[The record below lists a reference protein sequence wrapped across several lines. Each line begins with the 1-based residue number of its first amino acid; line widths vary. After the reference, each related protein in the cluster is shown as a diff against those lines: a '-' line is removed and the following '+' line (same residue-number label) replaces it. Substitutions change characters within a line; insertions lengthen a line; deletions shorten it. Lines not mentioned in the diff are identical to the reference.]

1 MPRLKQKVRDLYR
14 RNREKHSSSSSSC
27 EYYSPRP
34 LPLKRDLQCDITVR
48 PPLLRY
54 QKPIMYSPLDSDN
67 EYVCDNGDILAAANE
82 GRRLSDVGRYRQ
94 SRMRLKSNAKRALGS
109 SSLSSSSEQR
119 SVSSSTGSFGADTD
133 SNFASFDSQSSRGS
147 CCSLPATRQRTALA
161 KTRWPLPRGKQNPRL
176 LHQYSDSAVFSVTRR
191 MHQDLKMA
199 HLSTDSST
207 DSPRK
212 LSGESL
218 GSGKAGKTGPHHKKK
233 MLRSQS
239 ESAIDVSVVRPIRGM
254 KGSASSTAEQKGI
267 IVSNDDLLKI
277 LSDAK
282 KFVPPSKRRS
292 HKLTLGT
299 TPELPQET
307 ENDNKNVESVDVER
321 KVSKSSSPEKE
332 GAKLKGK
339 RVSPRIARHSSLHVQ
354 LPNRQPIVSRSRAV
368 DVLQLSPV
376 KGTIEQRP
384 ITPPVLN
391 KNCLVPPPTS
401 SVIRERPAYG
411 STLPPRCPSPS
422 ELEPMLKSDDNGNQL
437 LEEDEEEADILEEKQ
452 IQPEPSTSEVIEKI
466 EEDAKESSGEFDP
479 SLLGEAIERHLSLQ
493 KTSPSRSG
501 KKTRSG
507 AALWKGLWNHDK
519 LGNILT
525 KFPFKRMQQ
534 MV

>member
-1 MPRLKQKVRDLYR
+1 MQDLYR

-27 EYYSPRP
+27 EYCSTRP
-34 LPLKRDLQCDITVR
+34 LPLKRDFQCDITTR

-54 QKPIMYSPLDSDN
+54 QKPIMYSTVDTED
-67 EYVCDNGDILAAANE
+67 EYVCTNGDIIVSANE

-94 SRMRLKSNAKRALGS
+94 SRMRLKSSAKRVLGS

-119 SVSSSTGSFGADTD
+119 SVSYSSSTGSFGADTD
-133 SNFASFDSQSSRGS
+133 SNFTSFDSQSSRGS

-176 LHQYSDSAVFSVTRR
+176 HHQYSDSAVFSVRR
-191 MHQDLKMA
+191 MHQDLKMSR
-199 HLSTDSST
+199 LSTDSST

-212 LSGESL
+212 LSGEAILSK
-218 GSGKAGKTGPHHKKK
+218 GTKSGPHPRKK

-239 ESAIDVSVVRPIRGM
+239 ESAIDVSPLKPI
-254 KGSASSTAEQKGI
+254 KGGKASSGASDQKGI
-267 IVSNDDLLKI
+267 VVSNDDLLKI
-277 LSDAK
+277 LSEAK
-282 KFVPPSKRRS
+282 RFVPPQKAQRR
-292 HKLTLGT
+292 HKTSVSSLGT
-299 TPELPQET
+299 TPESPQEL
-307 ENDNKNVESVDVER
+307 ENDTKELESVNADR
-321 KVSKSSSPEKE
+321 KPSKGSPEKE
-332 GAKLKGK
+332 GVRLKGK
-339 RVSPRIARHSSLHVQ
+339 RANAARISRHSSLRVD
-354 LPNRQPIVSRSRAV
+354 LPNRQPIVQSRPRAV

-376 KGTIEQRP
+376 RGPQEQKA
-384 ITPPVLN
+384 ITPPGVN
-391 KNCLVPPPTS
+391 KNCLVPPQTS
-401 SVIRERPAYG
+401 SIRERPAYG

-437 LEEDEEEADILEEKQ
+437 IEEDEEEADMMEEKQ
-452 IQPEPSTSEVIEKI
+452 IQPEQSTSELIETI
-466 EEDAKESSGEFDP
+466 EQDANVAPDAFDP

-519 LGNILT
+519 LGNVLN
-525 KFPFKRMQQ
+525 KFPFKKDSTDG
-534 MV
+534 VTV